1 MDFLRSFGWSRNGVW
16 MGVYD
21 FDDEG
26 YWKWVE
32 GNFKGK
38 LQFLYLF
45 ILKLIMRYLIIIDS
59 YEIKVKF

>member
-1 MDFLRSFGWSRNGVW
+1 